1 MTSMLHPSHITRSI
15 YVPIPNSLR
24 PATALALL
32 IFTALSTS
40 VGCRPAGIADV
51 HGRVTV
57 GGQPAP
63 EGLSIEFLPTVPGEI
78 GPSMAVVKAD
88 GSYVAKNAAT
98 GTDGVALG
106 ICVARLVESELTTT
120 IPQKEGQMPKPKYD
134 PKQYKELAKFEVK
147 AGSNT
152 IDLELE
158 PAKK

>member
-1 MTSMLHPSHITRSI
+1 VTSIPHPSRTTRRI
-15 YVPIPNSLR
+15 FVQIMNPPRIGQ
-24 PATALALL
+24 ALALL
-32 IFTALSTS
+32 ILAALSTS
-40 VGCRPAGIADV
+40 VGCGPSGIADV

-63 EGLSIEFLPTVPGEI
+63 EGLSIEFLPTVPGEV

-98 GTDGVALG
+98 NADGVALG
-106 ICVARLVESELTTT
+106 ICVARLVENELTTT
-120 IPQKEGQMPKPKYD
+120 LPQKEGQMPKPKYD

-152 IDLELE
+152 VDLELE